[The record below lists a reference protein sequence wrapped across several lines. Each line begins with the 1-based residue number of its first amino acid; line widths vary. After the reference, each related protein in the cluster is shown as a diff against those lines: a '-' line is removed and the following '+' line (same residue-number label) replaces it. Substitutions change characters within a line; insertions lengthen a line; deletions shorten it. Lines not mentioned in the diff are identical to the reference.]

1 MIFTLYPDDAP
12 WHVSNFKFR
21 ADKGFYNGS
30 KISIVH
36 PGYIVQGGAPVTFEA
51 SRPYSLP
58 PEFTNKPHTRGTLGM
73 ARRQDII
80 NAERN
85 SDSAQFHILLGSG
98 PHMDGLYTSFGQLR
112 DGDELLDL
120 LEAGD
125 RIERITVYISKAP

>member
-1 MIFTLYPDDAP
+1 
-12 WHVSNFKFR
+12 
-21 ADKGFYNGS
+21 
-30 KISIVH
+30 
-36 PGYIVQGGAPVTFEA
+36 
-51 SRPYSLP
+51 
-58 PEFTNKPHTRGTLGM
+58 M